1 MELDPAFITLE
12 RQVCSSSS
20 LTESEGDR
28 KMFVASQVMTRQ
40 IAVVRSE
47 AAHHPCL
54 LQYHC
59 CRAV

>member
-1 MELDPAFITLE
+1 MELDPAFIMLD

-20 LTESEGDR
+20 LTEPEGDR

-40 IAVVRSE
+40 IAVVSPE
-47 AAHHPCL
+47 PAHHPSL
-54 LQYHC
+54 VQNHC